1 MEISRKMFN
10 NSDDNKHPYLFPDLN
25 ENIFIILFLTVM
37 LGICLLIGF
46 IRHKY

>member
-10 NSDDNKHPYLFPDLN
+10 NSDGTKHPYLFPDFSGA
-25 ENIFIILFLTVM
+25 IFVILFLTMM

-46 IRHKY
+46 IGNEC